1 MLKKLILIIVLFL
14 ILNLDTV
21 LAGCDYQLFLTLEPN
36 IIIPGGSVTPSA
48 TICCDTLTK
57 VYFSEDECNADSPV
71 SSCTIIPEKGCS
83 CLGAS
88 FSVPNEAGK
97 HTYVA
102 CIDRN
107 GNGIYG
113 DIPEEI
119 GTATLTVKGCIATDT
134 SSKYPNGNNP
144 FVKGTVTY
152 PDEIYEDKCLDEKTL
167 NESYC
172 SSAGVKFDTTN
183 CNQWVNMK
191 CYDGKCYCV
200 GDVNGDKKV
209 DMKDLAMIAKS
220 FGSDSTLNP
229 KKYNVQADLNLDG
242 KITMKDIA
250 IAAARFGKNCNLIE
264 TKLGF
269 DYNFVVILI
278 SGIVMVLF
286 FGTFRILVKKKVTNK
301 I

>member
-14 ILNLDTV
+14 ILHLDTV
-21 LAGCDYQLFLTLEPN
+21 LAGCDYQLFLKLEPN

-48 TICCDTLTK
+48 TICCDALTK
-57 VYFSEDECNADSPV
+57 VYFSEDQCNADSPV
-71 SSCTIIPEKGCS
+71 SSCIIKANSCGCS
-83 CLGAS
+83 GET

-113 DIPEEI
+113 DIAEEV

-134 SSKYPNGNNP
+134 SSKYPNANDP

-152 PDEIYEDKCLDEKTL
+152 ADEIYEDKCLDEKTL

-172 SSAGVKFDTTN
+172 TSVGLKFDKIS

-200 GDVNGDKKV
+200 GDIDGNKKV
-209 DMKDLAMIAKS
+209 DMKDFAMIAKS
-220 FGSDSTLNP
+220 FGSDSTVNP
-229 KKYNVQADLNLDG
+229 RKYNVQADLNRDG

-250 IAAARFGKNCNLIE
+250 IAAARFGRDCTLIE

-278 SGIVMVLF
+278 TGIVMVLF
-286 FGTFRILVKKKVTNK
+286 FGTFRILLKKKVTNEK